1 MADTPKQKLIEAI
14 RGWIHMDNLVES
26 FNQQATNARTL
37 RNKHEQDSIRLMK
50 ELGLSASTIQVSGAT
65 LNIQKKKVPAGLSW
79 GYLEKEVPAWATK
92 SGLNAN
98 QSTALL
104 KWLHDHREVKDVES
118 LKKSENQEK
127 AK

>member
-1 MADTPKQKLIEAI
+1 
-14 RGWIHMDNLVES
+14 MDNLVES
-26 FNQQATNARTL
+26 FNQQAANARTL
-37 RNKHEQDSIRLMK
+37 RNKHEQDAIRLMK

-98 QSTALL
+98 QSSALL
-104 KWLHDHREVKDVES
+104 KWLHDHRELKDVET
-118 LKKSENQEK
+118 LKKSEK
-127 AK
+127 ADKQG